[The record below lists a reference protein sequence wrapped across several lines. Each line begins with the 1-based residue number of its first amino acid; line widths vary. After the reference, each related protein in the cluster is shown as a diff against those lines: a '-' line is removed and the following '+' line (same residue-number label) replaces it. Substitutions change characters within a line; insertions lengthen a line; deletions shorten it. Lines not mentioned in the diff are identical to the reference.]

1 MTNYDNGHELLC
13 RVMPNLANQL
23 RAPLNNLYSALQ
35 RMLRG
40 QESGG
45 TEQDLAVLY
54 QSYFRMLRLTGN
66 LSDAP
71 SLLEEESLLLVNDD
85 IVAFVHGICCRAEEP
100 VELCGQRLIYE
111 SDKKFHVIAFNAAG
125 IERMLLNLL
134 SNAVKFTGPGGLITV
149 SVRVRASAVE
159 IGRAHV

>member
-100 VELCGQRLIYE
+100 RGLCGQRRIYDSE
-111 SDKKFHVIAFNAAG
+111 KKINVNSFN
-125 IERMLLNLL
+125 
-134 SNAVKFTGPGGLITV
+134 
-149 SVRVRASAVE
+149 
-159 IGRAHV
+159 